1 MTEDGDRF
9 LSGVSNQAAF
19 GMEIRMDYKI
29 LALIIIGIT
38 FVFSTW
44 MELLDLK
51 ALKRPMPENVKDIYD
66 AEAYE
71 KWMQYYREKCRLS
84 FVRHLV
90 SYLVTFVLIGFDVY
104 AVLFHLSGTENVYAA
119 AIFVT
124 IADTVL
130 SMLWSIPFSYKDDM
144 GIEQK
149 YGFNRMTKKIFVVDC
164 IKELVLNLCL
174 MCGLI
179 SIFIAIHL
187 ALGNWLLVAF
197 TGVMLV
203 FLLVM
208 VFISPFMAK
217 MYNKLESLP
226 EGELR
231 DKLTQLLESNGCT
244 VKDIKVSDGSKRS
257 SKANAYFSGFGKTKT
272 IVLYDT
278 LMEQMT
284 EDEIVAVFAHEM
296 GHNKH
301 KDTLKLYGLNIL
313 NNVIM
318 VVLAWVFVSFPE
330 IYRDFGFDEMN
341 YGFAFVLLGNVG
353 LAFTSPF
360 IGIFVSGMSR
370 KFEYAADRFAA
381 ENGYGKALVSGL
393 KKLSRNNFSCLTPH
407 PLVVKL
413 TYSHPTTGDRIANIE
428 KS

>member
-1 MTEDGDRF
+1 M
-9 LSGVSNQAAF
+9 N
-19 GMEIRMDYKI
+19 YKVF
-29 LALIIIGIT
+29 ALIVIGIT

-51 ALKRPMPENVKDIYD
+51 ALKREIPENVKDIYD
-66 AEAYE
+66 AEEYE

-104 AVLFHLSGTENVYAA
+104 AVLLDLSGLENIYVA
-119 AIFVT
+119 AIFVM
-124 IADTVL
+124 IVDTVI
-130 SMLWSIPFSYKDDM
+130 SVLWTTPFSYRDNM

-149 YGFNRMTKKIFVVDC
+149 YGFNRMTKKLFVVDC
-164 IKELVLNLCL
+164 IKELVVNLCL
-174 MCGLI
+174 MCSLLC
-179 SIFIAIHL
+179 IFIGIHQ

-203 FLLVM
+203 FLLLV
-208 VFISPFMAK
+208 VFISPLTAK

-231 DKLTQLLESNGCT
+231 DKLTRLLESNGCT
-244 VKDIKVSDGSKRS
+244 VKDIKISDGSKRS

-284 EDEIVAVFAHEM
+284 EDEIVAIFAHEM

-313 NNVIM
+313 NIVIL

-330 IYRDFGFDEMN
+330 IYKDFGFEEMN
-341 YGFAFVLLGNVG
+341 YGFALVLLANVG

-360 IGIFVSGMSR
+360 VGMFVSGMSR
-370 KFEYAADRFAA
+370 RFEYEADRFAA
-381 ENGYGKALVSGL
+381 ENGYGEALISGL
-393 KKLSRNNFSCLTPH
+393 KKLTRNNFACLTPH

-413 TYSHPTTGDRIANIE
+413 TYSHPTTSDRITNIE